1 MGKIRTNH
9 GIEHWSGK
17 TFQKMKQPKGMET
30 GSIPVLLRNKV
41 GKTETNHGGSHY
53 PEYVEEGRKNKEKNR
68 RSKSEL
74 KENPLRDSKKQGQ
87 FESGGV
93 QMLNK
98 HLLTE

>member
-9 GIEHWSGK
+9 GIEHWEWKDISGRRNSLK
-17 TFQKMKQPKGMET
+17 VWRQ

-74 KENPLRDSKKQGQ
+74 
-87 FESGGV
+87 
-93 QMLNK
+93 
-98 HLLTE
+98 